1 MVQLGRII
9 LRHVINYTVAR
20 DQLHHIASLMSY
32 LDSSALA
39 CNRGMQWSGVTHV
52 DMLAPTLYVLAIM
65 AHVTLVAVDLS
76 SKRS

>member
-9 LRHVINYTVAR
+9 LRHVINYMAAR
-20 DQLHHIASLMSY
+20 DQLHHIAPLMSY
-32 LDSSALA
+32 LDSSVLA
-39 CNRGMQWSGVTHV
+39 CNRGMQWGGVTRV
-52 DMLAPTLYVLAIM
+52 DMLTPTLYVLAIV